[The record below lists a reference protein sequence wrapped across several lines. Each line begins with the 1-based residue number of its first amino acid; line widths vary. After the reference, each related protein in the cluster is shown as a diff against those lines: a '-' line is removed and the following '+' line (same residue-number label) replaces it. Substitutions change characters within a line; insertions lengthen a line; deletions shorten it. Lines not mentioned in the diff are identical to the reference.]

1 MMIGQYSCCFLCL
14 NDGELWSYLFVL
26 LTVIILRSLTWKV
39 ASWLKP
45 AAPLSV
51 LRSAPQF
58 LFHLEAFELVKAEG
72 F

>member
-1 MMIGQYSCCFLCL
+1 M
-14 NDGELWSYLFVL
+14 VL
-26 LTVIILRSLTWKV
+26 LVHAINSNNTIEPTWKV
-39 ASWLKP
+39 AFWLKP

-58 LFHLEAFELVKAEG
+58 LFHLEAFEMVEAEG